1 MRRFISSF
9 RRSDR
14 GFTLVE
20 LLVVIALI
28 GILAAVVVPN
38 VGKFI
43 GKGKTEAMQGEFHN
57 VQTAMYAGM
66 LDNQLTVITDY

>member
-28 GILAAVVVPN
+28 GVLAAVVVPN

-43 GKGKTEAMQGEFHN
+43 GEGKTEAMQGELHN
-57 VQTAMYAGM
+57 VQLAMYMGM
-66 LDNQLTVITDY
+66 IDSEITTVADY